1 MRCAWSSSVLTL
13 HLPEKYGVSL
23 IECVLLLTILTGL
36 IQLSFGLLRL
46 GGIVRYVSNS
56 VVVGF
61 TAGAG
66 ILIAANQLKN
76 LLGLNLSGEHIE
88 GFFMVLA
95 VTLRHLPET
104 NPHALILGVV
114 TAAVVIILPRIN
126 PRLPGALIGGGA
138 CRCIRLRPGL
148 ARTGSRR
155 EEDQY
160 CPRY

>member
-1 MRCAWSSSVLTL
+1 MVVLSLTL

-23 IECVLLLTILTGL
+23 IECVLLLTFLTGL

-76 LLGLNLSGEHIE
+76 LLGIDLSGEHIE
-88 GFFMVLA
+88 GFLMVLA
-95 VTLRHLPET
+95 ATIRHLPEA
-104 NPHALILGVV
+104 NPHALFLVV
-114 TAAVVIILPRIN
+114 LTAVAVIVLPRIN
-126 PRLPGALIGGGA
+126 PRLPGPVPLLVPQFVFDPVAGPA
-138 CRCIRLRPGL
+138 WRLSTPPSGL
-148 ARTGSRR
+148 
-155 EEDQY
+155 
-160 CPRY
+160 P